1 MQHQLLPSVAPWV
14 TMATTLAAMIVSC
27 VFDPNHYVFTLS
39 LSPCFLPLS
48 LLFSLYFTPGHL
60 SSLSPLPTTTLLFPL
75 LSLSP
80 PSPPPPLHFITPPH
94 LFILQPALLRLWLHP
109 SSPRDF
115 LRTLILCAY
124 ASFLFGWHVHEK
136 AVMIITIPM
145 WYMMLFCVLI
155 HQHRGRGEVRFV
167 VKMRTWWFP

>member
-1 MQHQLLPSVAPWV
+1 MTSGLVGEMQHQLLPSVAPWV
-14 TMATTLAAMIVSC
+14 TIATTLAAMIVSC
-27 VFDPNHYVFTLS
+27 VLDWNHYISTHK
-39 LSPCFLPLS
+39 PLS
-48 LLFSLYFTPGHL
+48 LYFNSGLLLFPLSLFPLLPLFFTALLYHSSL
-60 SSLSPLPTTTLLFPL
+60 SSLSY
-75 LSLSP
+75 
-80 PSPPPPLHFITPPH
+80 SPPPPPPPNFITPPH

-145 WYMMLFCVLI
+145 WYMILFCVLI
-155 HQHRGRGEVRFV
+155 QRL
-167 VKMRTWWFP
+167 T

>member
-14 TMATTLAAMIVSC
+14 TIATTLAAMIVSC
-27 VFDPNHYVFTLS
+27 VLDWNHYISTHKPLSLYFNPGLLSFLFLSSFHFYCSSSLLYSTTLSFLFS
-39 LSPCFLPLS
+39 LSPH
-48 LLFSLYFTPGHL
+48 LF
-60 SSLSPLPTTTLLFPL
+60 
-75 LSLSP
+75 
-80 PSPPPPLHFITPPH
+80 TPPH

-145 WYMMLFCVLI
+145 WYMILFCVLI
-155 HQHRGRGEVRFV
+155 QRPNRVRGLG
-167 VKMRTWWFP
+167 